1 MTDPPISLRLSE
13 ATYRRLMALGKARER
28 SLHYLMKAAVER
40 YLEIEEALEA
50 ERRLTKDR
58 WEKFELTDEAL
69 EHADVNSWAS
79 GLAPRV
85 GSEST

>member
-1 MTDPPISLRLSE
+1 MTNPPISLWLSE
-13 ATYRRLMALGKARER
+13 AAYRRLMALGKARER

-69 EHADVNSWAS
+69 EHTDVNF
-79 GLAPRV
+79 
-85 GSEST
+85 